1 MDGAYTAKYLSVARM
16 LWNASE
22 GNPSDIPEHYAAHL
36 NHEYADGDV
45 SLVSLLPKF
54 EYTEGLEQEEIE
66 EAIEIL
72 GKVNPQDWPFTEDI
86 IGIDVEQLLKVYDED
101 ASSIEFDFVEDNLST
116 ANKVEKVLREVI
128 SSVFGERVNNIRNNR
143 GQLPSSSNNFL
154 MQEDGTYAG
163 TFQYDRKTFDFE
175 IAPTESGWLCTYR
188 LDADSF
194 DKLPPKT
201 EKKEAENDKNKRRS
215 VRSRGW

>member
-1 MDGAYTAKYLSVARM
+1 M

-45 SLVSLLPKF
+45 SMVSLFTKF

-86 IGIDVEQLLKVYDED
+86 IGIDVEQLLRVYDKD

-128 SSVFGERVNNIRNNR
+128 SSVFGERVNNIRNN
-143 GQLPSSSNNFL
+143 
-154 MQEDGTYAG
+154 
-163 TFQYDRKTFDFE
+163 
-175 IAPTESGWLCTYR
+175 
-188 LDADSF
+188 
-194 DKLPPKT
+194 
-201 EKKEAENDKNKRRS
+201 KNI
-215 VRSRGW
+215 GNIT